1 MSCSSRVL
9 VLTME
14 LQTFYGSINQR
25 RVERAN
31 EETPRVGQLSWLPL
45 LLWCLGARKEKYL
58 NKKFIPLFYMCL
70 MSSYCQI
77 KEIDC

>member
-14 LQTFYGSINQR
+14 LQTFYGSIKPR

-31 EETPRVGQLSWLPL
+31 ETESGIAELAATAAVVSR
-45 LLWCLGARKEKYL
+45 C
-58 NKKFIPLFYMCL
+58 
-70 MSSYCQI
+70 
-77 KEIDC
+77 

>member
-1 MSCSSRVL
+1 MSCGSRVL

-14 LQTFYGSINQR
+14 LQTFYGSIKQR

-45 LLWCLGARKEKYL
+45 LLWCLGLGGRKR